1 VFVGVCLHLDRKKPG
16 RAAGGV
22 DRAADAR
29 TGLDSWSHVPNT
41 GEPTMENIIFDLSS
55 IPTVADMDDFED
67 AVEAFKHGG
76 ARSEYMRKLFALGM
90 PADIIRFL
98 ADCPGRTTLVRE
110 R

>member
-1 VFVGVCLHLDRKKPG
+1 
-16 RAAGGV
+16 
-22 DRAADAR
+22 
-29 TGLDSWSHVPNT
+29 
-41 GEPTMENIIFDLSS
+41 MENIIFDLSS

-67 AVEAFKHGG
+67 AVQAFKHGG

-98 ADCPGRTTLVRE
+98 ADCPGRTMLVRE